1 MRILHLDTG
10 RELRGGQRQVL
21 LLMRGL
27 REQGVE
33 QTLLARGGGPLL
45 EAARSEGFDARGVSL
60 AQVIGQAGGAGVV
73 HCHDGR
79 SHTLAAVGS
88 RRGFVVSRR
97 VAFAPGRG
105 WADRWKYGRAAAYLA
120 VSEYAMAQLIA
131 AGVPEGKIRVVRDAI
146 VPPAVVSDFTGG
158 VAALD
163 MDDPLKGGDL
173 LRSLK
178 TPIDLIRDLE
188 AGLRTARVFLYLS
201 RMEGLGSA
209 ALLAMAYGV
218 PVVASRVG
226 GLPEVVRH
234 GEHGFCVGNG
244 REEIDE
250 ALRSLIEDPERARAM
265 GRRAREWVIEQC
277 RAEVIVRR
285 TLEIYREVAR

>member
-21 LLMRGL
+21 LLMRAL
-27 REQGVE
+27 REQGAE

-45 EAARSEGFDARGVSL
+45 ESAKAEGFDARPVSL
-60 AQVIGQAGGAGVV
+60 ASVFGQSGGEAVV

-79 SHTLAAVGS
+79 SHTLAAIGS
-88 RRGFVVSRR
+88 RRPFVVSRR
-97 VAFAPGRG
+97 VAFAVGRG
-105 WADRWKYGRAAAYLA
+105 WPDRWKYSRAAAYLA
-120 VSEYAMAQLIA
+120 VSEYAAAQLIA
-131 AGVPEGKIRVVRDAI
+131 AGVGKSKIHIVRDAI
-146 VPPAVVSDFTGG
+146 VPPAVVSDYTGG

-163 MDDPLKGGDL
+163 MDDPLKGGEL
-173 LRSLK
+173 LRSIR
-178 TPIDLIRDLE
+178 TPVNLTTDLE

-244 REEIDE
+244 TEEIDE
-250 ALRSLIEDPERARAM
+250 ALGSLLDDPERARAM
-265 GRRAREWVIEQC
+265 GMRARAWVNEQC
-277 RAEVIVRR
+277 HAERIVRR
-285 TLEIYREVAR
+285 TLEIYRETAR